1 MSSTTIDEQFS
12 SLLDQ
17 LQASNPGSLDRREST
32 PVHNKAVGG
41 APGSA
46 HIFLPSAGIKC
57 RAADMQYDTHQE
69 LCDAARAA
77 ISLEFSGVELDLT
90 NNHLHVDTLPRV
102 SRWLVVH
109 HGPGNEEPLVPWLD
123 RNA

>member
-1 MSSTTIDEQFS
+1 MSYVTVDDTFLA
-12 SLLDQ
+12 LLDQ

-32 PVHNKAVGG
+32 PLHNHAVGG

-57 RAADMQYDTHQE
+57 RAADMQYDTPQD
-69 LCDAARAA
+69 LRDAARAA
-77 ISLEFSGVELDLT
+77 VSLGFSGVELDLT
-90 NNHLHVDTLPRV
+90 NSHLHVDTMDRQA
-102 SRWLVVH
+102 RWLVVH

-123 RNA
+123 RNV